1 MARVLQALHLTA
13 STAISF
19 GSVFGMAV
27 FAALSHG
34 TTDLDVELPRRPALP
49 VVYLASIPSLPEG
62 GVEAPEAPP
71 ALEEPPPEPLRKKR
85 LDRTP
90 EPVAQAEQLPAEAAA
105 EPPPDAA
112 ALARAARVERLRA
125 LRAQASRSERPKPE
139 GSEPGKKAKR
149 GQKCLEAPPEI
160 TQVSEFEYQIQKELV
175 DLYLSDLSE
184 AEKLAWVDWH
194 RDDSG
199 EIVGF
204 VVKRVRCGSPLYT
217 AGIRNGDVVLRI
229 NSREVTSIPQA
240 LRAYRRLKKKDDLRL
255 IIDREGEEVRLVY
268 ELI

>member
-1 MARVLQALHLTA
+1 MVRAIKALHVLA
-13 STAISF
+13 STTISF
-19 GSVFGMAV
+19 GSMFGLAV
-27 FAALSHG
+27 LGALVPPEPE
-34 TTDLDVELPRRPALP
+34 LDVVVVPRVSAP
-49 VVYLASIPSLPEG
+49 VVWLADIPTLPEG

-71 ALEEPPPEPLRKKR
+71 APPAPPAPRKQR
-85 LDRTP
+85 LDAP
-90 EPVAQAEQLPAEAAA
+90 VEPVAEPVEVAVAEVA
-105 EPPPDAA
+105 PDPA
-112 ALARAARVERLRA
+112 ALARAARLERVRA
-125 LRAQASRSERPKPE
+125 MRAKAQKERPEKPE
-139 GSEPGKKAKR
+139 GSEAGTRGKR

-194 RDDSG
+194 RDEGG

-204 VVKRVRCGSPLYT
+204 VVKRVRCGSPLYA
-217 AGIRNGDVVLRI
+217 AGMRNGDVVMRI

-255 IIDREGEEVRLVY
+255 IIHRGEEEIRLTY